1 MSEKTTVGQTSN
13 RKQTSSLK
21 QSYIEQLSWEY
32 LMPKRKERA
41 AGYIRESDPTLA
53 DSNTI
58 DSQANAVRL
67 YCEKE
72 GYIYDVA
79 VHEYREAISA
89 YTTKYTQRTRLLD
102 MLAAAKR
109 HEFDVLVLSE
119 IRALSRQQVEVF
131 VIYDILKKYGV
142 RLETIQE
149 KFEDSAMG
157 RYILASRA
165 MIAEVERENT
175 HMRTQRGKRD
185 RLNGGAPNGHP
196 KPAYGYIMVDT
207 EREAKA
213 RYEFN
218 NKVIYVDA
226 EGTEWTEV
234 KVCLYIFDLVKQ
246 GESLRSI
253 TITLNELGVP
263 PPKKPRKKQPHWQ
276 VGTIY
281 NIVTNRMY
289 IGEVWANK
297 YTRVGKKLV
306 KRPQSEQILLPEG
319 TAPALIDKETFEK
332 VQERLAMNKQD
343 SLRNNHHPQDL
354 GILRAGYC
362 HCGICGRTMNVK
374 YHNPTPTN
382 DRRKPEYIC
391 QRKTGKEGLEHNH
404 ITVITVSL
412 LDKKAWEKA
421 VTVLKDPE
429 QVRAKVEKLREDN
442 KPIINIEDVE
452 ATIEDV
458 RRRMNNLYRLAEAA
472 TDNETIDDLTVMM
485 NDFEKQKR
493 AAEALI
499 YDIEEDEEERQEVEE
514 EISRF
519 KEWAENVRPKLTD
532 PTYEPTYEEKR
543 LAVRIIGIHATV
555 FPESGDFPFRAQV
568 DATIP
573 AIVSKMKYCV
583 PTHQSYTSC
592 GQTECSTGKSG
603 ETL

>member
-1 MSEKTTVGQTSN
+1 MSEKTAVGQTSN
-13 RKQTSSLK
+13 SKSR
-21 QSYIEQLSWEY
+21 SYVEQLSWEY

-196 KPAYGYIMVDT
+196 NPAYGYIMVDT

-218 NKVIYVDA
+218 HKVIYVDS

-234 KVCLYIFDLVKQ
+234 RVCLYIFDLVKH

-253 TITLNELGVP
+253 VITLNEIGVP
-263 PPKKPRKKQPHWQ
+263 PPKKPRKGQPHWQ

-281 NIVTNRMY
+281 NIITNRMY

-297 YTRVGKKLV
+297 YTRIGKKLI

-319 TAPALIDKETFEK
+319 TAPALIDKETFRDI
-332 VQERLAMNKQD
+332 QERVAMNKQN
-343 SLRNNHHPQDL
+343 SLRNNHHPKDL

-362 HCGICGRTMNVK
+362 HCGICGRTMNVR

-382 DRRKPEYIC
+382 DRRKPEYFC
-391 QRKTGKEGLEHNH
+391 QRRTGKDGLVHHHN
-404 ITVITVSL
+404 TVITVEL
-412 LDKKAWEKA
+412 LDKKAWAKA
-421 VTVLKDPE
+421 VEILKDPAK
-429 QVRAKVEKLREDN
+429 VRAKVAKAREDN
-442 KPIINIEDVE
+442 KPVINTEDVE
-452 ATIEDV
+452 ATIEHI
-458 RRRMNNLYRLAEAA
+458 RRQMNNLYRLAQAA
-472 TDNETIDDLTVMM
+472 TDDETIDDLTVMM
-485 NDFEKQKR
+485 NDLEKQKR
-493 AAEALI
+493 AAEALL
-499 YDIEEDEEERQEVEE
+499 YDIEEDEEERQEVEA
-514 EISRF
+514 EIARF
-519 KEWAENVRPKLTD
+519 EKWAEGVRPMLTD
-532 PTYEPTYEEKR
+532 PTYEPTYNEKR
-543 LAVRIIGIHATV
+543 RAIECIGIHAVV
-555 FPESGDFPFRAQV
+555 FPERGDYPFRAQI
-568 DATIP
+568 DGNFP
-573 AIVSKMKYCV
+573 AIMSKMKYCV